1 VPDKVFSALKQC
13 ARFRREIDLSLKSHA
28 NQLTVHRYSGL
39 CHVSRGKTG
48 IRADF
53 LNIFSQCFSGRET
66 ASIY

>member
-1 VPDKVFSALKQC
+1 MLEMGLAKVYQYAEFEVSSFIHSKFIEGGLKFKISTLDPD
-13 ARFRREIDLSLKSHA
+13 
-28 NQLTVHRYSGL
+28 
-39 CHVSRGKTG
+39 SRGKRD